1 MKKRIFNPYKWKR
14 KIKRGSK
21 NSSDIIDIESRL
33 NIRPTLTT
41 NRWKREIRHIHV
53 SEMKKRTFHIFFL
66 VFALFAM
73 TGICL
78 FHPFFSL
85 RTIEIQGLDRINE
98 KQVYLSIKQNLEGK
112 KWFVFSSSNYYLF
125 QKSTLIQILKNQYPF
140 ETIQI
145 SKKFPHSLHIL
156 VTEKP
161 AAFLLDTG
169 KEYVLIAQTGE
180 RLETIRSVT
189 EGEWQTVN
197 SVIDTV
203 ITTSTSSTPEIVQQT
218 IQTRTHSPDLSLT
231 KIASKSYPMVSDPKG
246 IMDQKTFSTEV
257 VAGIQKWNQFL
268 WEKQRIAVSF
278 IELLENNEGYIKT
291 SAGWGTYVSF
301 FNTDQAFALFDD
313 VFSKVDTATLHYIDF
328 RYLQRI
334 YWK

>member
-1 MKKRIFNPYKWKR
+1 M
-14 KIKRGSK
+14 KRGSQ

-53 SEMKKRTFHIFFL
+53 PQVKKRTFHIFFL
-66 VFALFAM
+66 VVSIFVMLGM
-73 TGICL
+73 CL

-85 RTIEIQGLDRINE
+85 RVIEIQGLERVSE
-98 KQVYLSIKQNLEGK
+98 KQVYLSIKKNLEGK
-112 KWFVFSSSNYYLF
+112 KWFFFSASNYSTF
-125 QKSTLIQILKNQYPF
+125 RKSTLIESLQNEYPF

-145 SKKFPHSLHIL
+145 TKKFPHSLSVL

-169 KEYVLIAQTGE
+169 KEYVLIGQTGE

-189 EGEWQTVN
+189 DTEWQTIN
-197 SVIDTV
+197 SVVDT
-203 ITTSTSSTPEIVQQT
+203 ILTTLTSTTSTPQIVEQT
-218 IQTRTHSPDLSLT
+218 IQTRVHSPDLSLT
-231 KIASKSYPMVSDPKG
+231 KIASKSYPMVYDPKG
-246 IMDQKTFSTEV
+246 VMDQKNFSIEAV
-257 VAGIQKWNQFL
+257 QGIQKWNQFL
-268 WEKQRIAVSF
+268 WEKQRITVSS

-291 SAGWGTYVSF
+291 SAGWGIYVSF
-301 FNTDQAFALFDD
+301 LNTDQAFLLFDD
-313 VFSKVDTATLHYIDF
+313 VFAKVDKAALHYIDL